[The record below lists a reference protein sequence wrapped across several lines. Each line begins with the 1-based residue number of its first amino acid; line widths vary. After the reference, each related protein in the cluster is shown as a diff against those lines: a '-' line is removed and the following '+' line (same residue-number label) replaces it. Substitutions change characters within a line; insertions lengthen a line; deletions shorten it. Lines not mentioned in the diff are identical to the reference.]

1 MQETLPHYLM
11 AAANAKRQAPEG
23 ESRATDPVQAQPYA
37 KTAKLQLYVVN
48 GCHYC
53 ERAKALLSRYDVR
66 FDEIFVEDNKQL
78 QAWIV
83 ACSGRKV
90 LPQLF
95 VSERHL
101 GGFFELR
108 RMSEQG
114 SLEILLFR

>member
-1 MQETLPHYLM
+1 MQDTRPQYL
-11 AAANAKRQAPEG
+11 AVVENAKRATAQEGGPPGQVGRARSQA
-23 ESRATDPVQAQPYA
+23 A
-37 KTAKLQLYVVN
+37 TAKLQLYVVD
-48 GCHYC
+48 GCTYC
-53 ERAKALLSRYDVR
+53 ERAKELLVRYDVR
-66 FDEIFVEDNKQL
+66 FDEIFVEENKEL

-83 ACSGRKV
+83 SHSGRKV

-95 VSERHL
+95 VRERHL